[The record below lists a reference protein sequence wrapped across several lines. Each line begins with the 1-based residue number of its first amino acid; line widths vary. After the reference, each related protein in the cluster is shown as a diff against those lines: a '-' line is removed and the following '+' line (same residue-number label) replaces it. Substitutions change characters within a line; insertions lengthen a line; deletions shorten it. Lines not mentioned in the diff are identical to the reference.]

1 MSNSEEFGEKPINTL
16 LRKQSIPAGIGILM
30 LSIYGI
36 VDTIFV
42 GNYVGQLGIAAIT
55 VVIPITFLI
64 SSIGMG
70 IGIGGASIISRA
82 LGAKEPEKANKTLGN
97 QLMATLSLGIL
108 FCLLGYIFIE
118 PMLRLFGAKGDILAP
133 TVEYFSIILIGI
145 PILAFS
151 MMSNNVIRAVG
162 YPKVAMVV
170 MVVPAIVNMILDP
183 IFIVYFNMGIKGAGW
198 ATTGSYFMSAAYAA
212 YFFLN
217 GKSGIKLKWSDLIPD
232 WKINRE
238 MFAIGSVTFARQSV
252 VSILFLVLNNSLF
265 KYGGETSI
273 AVYGIIN
280 RMMML
285 VNVPALGIT
294 QGSMPIVG
302 YNYGAKLWKRVK
314 TTLKNAII
322 AGTLISTM
330 IYTAIM
336 IFTPQ
341 IIRIF
346 TDDQQLIQ
354 ETVPALRI
362 VFLATPLIGLQ
373 LISSAYYQAIGKS
386 RSALLL
392 TLTKQGFFLIPLL
405 LILPYY
411 FELDGI
417 WISFP
422 IADVSSALVCIGYLI
437 YDQKRVLIKEEPP
450 KELSTSSS

>member
-1 MSNSEEFGEKPINTL
+1 MSNSEAFGKEPINTL
-16 LRKQSIPAGIGILM
+16 LRKQSIPSGIGILM

-82 LGAKEPEKANKTLGN
+82 LGAGKPSKANHTLGN
-97 QLMATLSLGIL
+97 QLTATFALGIL
-108 FCLLGYIFIE
+108 FCVLGFVFIE
-118 PMLRLFGAKGDILAP
+118 PMLKLFGAKGDILAP
-133 TVEYFSIILIGI
+133 TVEYFSIILLGI
-145 PILAFS
+145 PVLAFS

-183 IFIVYFNMGIKGAGW
+183 ILIVYFNMGIEGAAW
-198 ATTGSYFMSAAYAA
+198 ATTGSYFMSATYAA
-212 YFFLN
+212 HFFIS
-217 GKSGIKLKWSDLIPD
+217 GKAGIKLSLKDLVPSSS
-232 WKINRE
+232 INKE
-238 MFAIGSVTFARQSV
+238 MFSIGSVTFVRQGV
-252 VSILFLVLNNSLF
+252 VSLLFLVLNNSLF
-265 KYGGETSI
+265 KYGGESSI

-302 YNYGAKLWKRVK
+302 YNFGAKLWKRVRL
-314 TTLKNAII
+314 TLRNAII
-322 AGTLISTM
+322 AGTIISAS
-330 IYTAIM
+330 IYALIM

-346 TDDQQLIQ
+346 TDDISLIN
-354 ETVPALRI
+354 ETVPALRT
-362 VFLATPLIGLQ
+362 VFLATPLIALQ

-405 LILPYY
+405 LILPSIY
-411 FELDGI
+411 ELNGI
-417 WISFP
+417 WVSFP
-422 IADVSSALVCIGYLI
+422 IADISSAIVCISYLL
-437 YDQKRVLIKEEPP
+437 YDQKRILIQQKAPN
-450 KELSTSSS
+450 SIQTA